1 MRVKTKKLQKGEI
14 MKKKTLRVFETFS
27 GIGAQRAALERLKE
41 KIGLN
46 YEIVATSDWFINAI
60 ECYDAIHFD
69 GIPPIELPSY
79 NEQLEELLK
88 YTFSKDSVKPYDIRN
103 MNREDLAFLYRAHKR
118 TNNLGS
124 ILDIKSKDI
133 PDCDL
138 LTYSFPCQDLSTG
151 GKTQGMGRNSGTRSG
166 LLWQIERILKG
177 LHKEKRLPEY
187 LLMENVKAI
196 KADSNK
202 KDLDEW
208 LSFLESI
215 GYCNEECMI
224 LDASKFGVPQ
234 DRKRAFIVSHLKTPV
249 NISEDKLKHNF
260 DYKLSD
266 FVHSSQGNPIY
277 QREYDEAQLFPT
289 ISRQEM
295 WNINGRQWKEDLVV
309 HTITC
314 NMDRSNT
321 SVMFRYNGAKGDS
334 FRLLTIREAF
344 LLMGFTN
351 REYESAAKLGLSY
364 RQMNKLIGNSI
375 VVNVLEEIFRFLF
388 DGKYN

>member
-1 MRVKTKKLQKGEI
+1 MKNKK
-14 MKKKTLRVFETFS
+14 LRVFETFS
-27 GIGAQRAALERLKE
+27 GIGAQKAALERLKQE
-41 KIGLN
+41 IGLE

-60 ECYDAIHFD
+60 ECYDIIHYD
-69 GIPPIELPSY
+69 GVPPIELPTY
-79 NEQLEELLK
+79 EKQIDELSK
-88 YTFSKDSVKPYDIRN
+88 FTFSKDSVKPYDISRMSKEQIAN
-103 MNREDLAFLYRAHKR
+103 LYRSHKR
-118 TNNLGS
+118 TKNLGS
-124 ILDIKSKDI
+124 ILDIQSKDI
-133 PDCDL
+133 PDFDL

-151 GKTQGMGRNSGTRSG
+151 GKTKGMGRNSGTRSG
-166 LLWQIERILKG
+166 LLWQIERILKD
-177 LHKEKRLPEY
+177 LNKENRLPEY

-196 KADSNK
+196 MADSNRA
-202 KDLDEW
+202 DLNEW
-208 LSFLESI
+208 LDFLSSI

-249 NISEDKLKHNF
+249 NISEDKLKHNY
-260 DYKLSD
+260 DYHLSD
-266 FVHSSQGNPIY
+266 FVYSAQGNPHY
-277 QREYDEAQLFPT
+277 QFEYDQAQLYAT
-289 ISRQEM
+289 DSRNEM
-295 WNINGRQWKEDLVV
+295 WEINGKEWSEDLIV

-321 SVMFRYNGAKGDS
+321 SVMFRYTGTKGQT

-351 REYESAAKLGLSY
+351 EEYDRAAKLGLSY

-388 DGKYN
+388 SKKYGKKEDKKGDK

>member
-1 MRVKTKKLQKGEI
+1 
-14 MKKKTLRVFETFS
+14 MKKKKLRVFETFS
-27 GIGAQRAALERLKE
+27 GIGAQKAALERLKDE
-41 KIGLN
+41 IGLD

-69 GIPPIELPSY
+69 GVPPIDLPSHE
-79 NEQLEELLK
+79 EQVKELSK
-88 YTFSKDSVKPYDIRN
+88 FTFSKDSVNPYNIKH
-103 MNREDLAFLYRAHKR
+103 MNKEQLACLYRAHKR
-118 TNNLGS
+118 TKNLGS
-124 ILDIKSKDI
+124 ILDIKSKDV

-151 GKTQGMGRNSGTRSG
+151 GKTQGMARNSGTRSG
-166 LLWQIERILKG
+166 LLWEIERILKG
-177 LHKEKRLPEY
+177 LYEENRLPEY

-196 KADSNK
+196 KAPSNE
-202 KDLDEW
+202 KDLNEW
-208 LSFLESI
+208 LQFLESI

-249 NISEDKLKHNF
+249 NISEEKLNHNTN
-260 DYKLSD
+260 YKLSD
-266 FVHSSQGNPIY
+266 FIHSEQGNPRY
-277 QREYDEAQLFPT
+277 QKEYDVAQLNDT
-289 ISRQEM
+289 ESRLKM
-295 WNINGRQWKEDLVV
+295 WDINGKPWREDLVV

-321 SVMFRYNGAKGDS
+321 SVIFKYNGPKGDT

-351 REYESAAKLGLSY
+351 EEYERAAKLGLSY

-388 DGKYN
+388 KGKYN